1 MEVHA
6 HTHTARK
13 KWTHYFWEFLMLFL
27 AVFCGFLAEYQLEHK
42 IEKAREKQFIQSLLN
57 DLKADTAN
65 ITNLNSFRLT
75 IRNQTENLF
84 ALLTSD
90 SVNEKGFDIYNDA
103 SRVSR
108 RAFFYG
114 ADGTIQQLKNSGGLR
129 LITHVNVAD
138 SIKAYDVLYRSI
150 LTLQELEEEQVI
162 KYREM
167 AAKILDAKILSKLFI
182 GDISDDSLRHLK
194 PKLKHY
200 DPLLLNEFSNSLLY
214 RRGNSIR
221 IYFELEELY
230 RKGTKLIA
238 LIHKEYNIK

>member
-1 MEVHA
+1 MEVH
-6 HTHTARK
+6 HHSHTARK

-27 AVFCGFLAEYQLEHK
+27 AVFCGFLAEYILEHK

-65 ITNLNSFRLT
+65 ITKLNSFRLT
-75 IRNQTENLF
+75 IRNQTENLIG
-84 ALLTSD
+84 LLTSD
-90 SVNEKGFDIYNDA
+90 SLNEKGFEIYNDA
-103 SRVSR
+103 SRISQ
-108 RAFFYG
+108 RAFFYA

-129 LITHVNVAD
+129 LITQVNVAD

-150 LTLQELEEEQVI
+150 LTLQQLEEEQVI

-167 AAKILDAKILSKLFI
+167 AAKILDTKILSKLFI

-194 PKLKHY
+194 PKLKQY
-200 DPLLLNEFSNSLLY
+200 DPLLLNEFSNLLLY
-214 RRGNSIR
+214 RRGNSNR

-230 RKGTKLIA
+230 KKGAMLIE
-238 LIHKEYNIK
+238 LIHKKYHIN